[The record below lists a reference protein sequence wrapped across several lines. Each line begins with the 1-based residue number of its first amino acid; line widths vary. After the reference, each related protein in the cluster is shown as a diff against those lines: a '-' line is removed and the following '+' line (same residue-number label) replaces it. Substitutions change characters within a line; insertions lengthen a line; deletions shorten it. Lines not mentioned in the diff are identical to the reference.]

1 MVLTHQQLADSHASR
16 NKYVSAA
23 LLQELRK
30 GKYNRTNSSAP
41 DVLHTIVQLGLQV
54 EGTASHTGVTL
65 LPPPTVEALLIDRRR
80 HELVQSFKLAML
92 KLASQASMQRSSS
105 NSDHRNNS
113 TWQLEGGHTA
123 IALPAVRLDTVEWQR
138 QDSQQLAAA
147 QERNVRSYVHAMGSP
162 TAEAAVQH

>member
-1 MVLTHQQLADSHASR
+1 LFSDQFWQAVYLKYLFCAQLSCT
-16 NKYVSAA
+16 
-23 LLQELRK
+23 LQELRK

-92 KLASQASMQRSSS
+92 KLASQAS
-105 NSDHRNNS
+105 
-113 TWQLEGGHTA
+113 THTQQQQQQQKA
-123 IALPAVRLDTVEWQR
+123 HSLHLSPRVAADCADAL
-138 QDSQQLAAA
+138 
-147 QERNVRSYVHAMGSP
+147 
-162 TAEAAVQH
+162 